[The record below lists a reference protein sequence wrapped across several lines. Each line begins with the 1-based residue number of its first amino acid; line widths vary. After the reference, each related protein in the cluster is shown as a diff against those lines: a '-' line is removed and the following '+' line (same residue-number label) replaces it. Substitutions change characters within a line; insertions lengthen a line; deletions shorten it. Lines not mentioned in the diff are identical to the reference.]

1 MSQASDIAL
10 GNVSGAMICFTL
22 GAPTKTL
29 NQLRAMGFRVYAKHR
44 RALAVEVAAMTCLKR
59 LPAPLARA
67 RVRIERHGPN
77 AVDHD
82 GLVGGTKVLLDVL
95 QPYHATQRPDGL
107 GFIASDAPSCLS
119 LEIVPVRSSRAG
131 AKTIVQI
138 FGE

>member
-1 MSQASDIAL
+1 
-10 GNVSGAMICFTL
+10 VSFVVCFTL

-29 NQLRAMGFRVYAKHR
+29 NEIRGMNHFAYGRHR
-44 RALAVEVAAMTCLKR
+44 LAVAREIAALTVGQR
-59 LPAPLARA
+59 PTSPLTRA
-67 RVRIERHGPN
+67 RIRIERHGSRDIDPDN
-77 AVDHD
+77 LAASAKIV
-82 GLVGGTKVLLDVL
+82 LDVL

-138 FGE
+138 FGEPT

>member
-1 MSQASDIAL
+1 MSPV
-10 GNVSGAMICFTL
+10 VSFTL

-29 NQLRAMGFRVYAKHR
+29 NEIRGMHFRVYAKHR
-44 RALAVEVAAMTCLKR
+44 RALAAEVAAMTCGKR

-67 RVRIERHGPN
+67 HVRIERHGAN

-107 GFIASDAPSCLS
+107 GFIVSDAPSCLS
-119 LEIVPVRSSRAG
+119 LEIVQLRSSRAG